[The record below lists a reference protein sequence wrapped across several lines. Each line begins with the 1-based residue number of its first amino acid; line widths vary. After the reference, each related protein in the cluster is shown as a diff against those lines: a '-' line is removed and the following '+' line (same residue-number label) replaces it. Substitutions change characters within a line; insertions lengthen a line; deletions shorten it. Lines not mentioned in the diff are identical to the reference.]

1 MSKDQQALLDKVKE
15 TYSTGWFMASYV
27 KSTRAKLQEL
37 VDLGYLDVSGGF
49 RSAVTTF
56 RLRDEELWPKED

>member
-1 MSKDQQALLDKVKE
+1 MNEDQQMLLDKVKE
-15 TYSTGWFMASYV
+15 EYPSGWFMASYV

-49 RSAVTTF
+49 RSTVTTF
-56 RLRDEELWPKED
+56 KLRDEALWPEKD

>member
-1 MSKDQQALLDKVKE
+1 MTEDQQELLEKVQE
-15 TYSTGWFMASYV
+15 AYPTGWFMASYV

-49 RSAVTTF
+49 RSTVTTF
-56 RLRDEELWPKED
+56 KLRDEELWPEED